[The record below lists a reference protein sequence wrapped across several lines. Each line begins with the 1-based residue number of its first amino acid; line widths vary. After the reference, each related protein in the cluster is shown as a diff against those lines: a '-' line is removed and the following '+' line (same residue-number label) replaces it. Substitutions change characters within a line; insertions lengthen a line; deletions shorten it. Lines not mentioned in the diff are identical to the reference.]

1 MYDFAHCVS
10 DSIERI
16 THSLCTLEFEV
27 HRPLYDCLSKKLEIY
42 VPQQIEFA
50 RLNVNYTVL
59 SKRKLSLLV
68 KNKYVD
74 GWDDP
79 RMPTLS
85 GLRRRG
91 YTPEAIKNF
100 VRSVGIAKRE
110 NVVEIDLLEY
120 HLRQHLNKIASRR
133 MVVLKPLK
141 VIIENY
147 PKNKNEN

>member
-1 MYDFAHCVS
+1 M
-10 DSIERI
+10 
-16 THSLCTLEFEV
+16 
-27 HRPLYDCLSKKLEIY
+27 
-42 VPQQIEFA
+42 PQQIEFA

-147 PKNKNEN
+147 PKNKNEKLKAINNPENQKDTGRLVPFSREIYIERSDFMEQAPKNIFA